1 MVLVLN
7 EKGAARLNMN
17 VGTYAT
23 KESEVSGSNQTYTV
37 FDKKRAKR
45 GIVLSEAELKEI
57 SFDEQFTVIV
67 IPPEAKLLR
76 PAEPDEPL
84 EFELLPVE
92 GFDEKVCRVEPRGY
106 VQSREQFE
114 EEYKAFIAELG
125 HGVSVPVLYR

>member
-17 VGTYAT
+17 IGTYAT
-23 KESEVSGSNQTYTV
+23 KESEVSGSDSTYTV
-37 FDKKRAKR
+37 FDHSRAKR
-45 GIVLSEAELKEI
+45 GIVLSEAELEEKG
-57 SFDEQFTVIV
+57 FVEQNVIV

-114 EEYKAFIAELG
+114 EEYKAFIASLG
-125 HGVSVPVLYR
+125 HDVSVPVLYR

>member
-17 VGTYAT
+17 IGTYAT
-23 KESEVSGSNQTYTV
+23 KESEVSGSDSTYTV
-37 FDKKRAKR
+37 FDHSRAKR
-45 GIVLSEAELKEI
+45 GIVLSEAELEEKG
-57 SFDEQFTVIV
+57 FAEQNVIV

-76 PAEPDEPL
+76 PAEPNEPL

-114 EEYKAFIAELG
+114 EEYKAFIASLG
-125 HGVSVPVLYR
+125 HDVSVPVLYR

>member
-17 VGTYAT
+17 IGTYAT
-23 KESEVSGSNQTYTV
+23 KESEVSGSNSTYTV
-37 FDKKRAKR
+37 FDHSRAKR
-45 GIVLSEAELKEI
+45 GIVLSEAELEEMG
-57 SFDEQFTVIV
+57 FVEQNVIV

-114 EEYKAFIAELG
+114 EEYKAFIASLG
-125 HGVSVPVLYR
+125 HDVSVPILYR

>member
-17 VGTYAT
+17 IGTYAT
-23 KESEVSGSNQTYTV
+23 KESEVSGSDSTYTV
-37 FDKKRAKR
+37 FDHSRAKR
-45 GIVLSEAELKEI
+45 GIVLSEAELEEKG
-57 SFDEQFTVIV
+57 FVEQNVIV

-114 EEYKAFIAELG
+114 EEYKAFIASLG
-125 HGVSVPVLYR
+125 YDVSVPVLYR